1 MRRIASLFD
10 RLNQHPCDMSEAE
23 DEMGALHMMLLQD
36 SSATLRDSVL
46 NTMNSMGEQYVCLLR
61 FIGRYALCSVCFAFR
76 EL

>member
-1 MRRIASLFD
+1 MRRIVSLFD
-10 RLNQHPCDMSEAE
+10 KLNQHPSDISEAE

-46 NTMNSMGEQYVCLLR
+46 DTMSSMGEHYVCLLR
-61 FIGRYALCSVCFAFR
+61 FIGRYALCSGCVAFR